1 MLTQDSPQQ
10 DCFTAID
17 ESSTCIKDSSGSR
30 WIKRS
35 FDFVLSLILFT
46 ITSPVFVVSIF
57 LAKFQSRG
65 PVFYKATRV
74 GKNGKLFKMYKFR
87 TMVENADQIGIGLT
101 THRDVRVTRIGGFL
115 RKLKLD
121 ELPNLINV
129 VKGDM
134 SLIGP
139 RPESPDYVKFYSERQ
154 KQVLQVKPGIT
165 GPSQIVN
172 RDEEKKLKAKD
183 NPEHYYITELMPEKL
198 ELDLHYVATQS
209 FLRDIGWLIKTL
221 WVIFFPLKNEK
232 DYRHT

>member
-17 ESSTCIKDSSGSR
+17 ESSMCIKDSSGSR
-30 WIKRS
+30 WVKRS
-35 FDFVLSLILFT
+35 FDFVLALIFFT

-74 GKNGKLFKMYKFR
+74 GKNGKHFKMYKFR
-87 TMVENADQIGIGLT
+87 TMVENADQIGICLT
-101 THRDVRVTRIGGFL
+101 THQDVRVTRIGRFL

-183 NPEHYYITELMPEKL
+183 NPEHYYITKLMPEKL

-209 FLRDIGWLIKTL
+209 FFGDIGWLIRTL

-232 DYRHT
+232 DSKHP

>member
-1 MLTQDSPQQ
+1 MLTQDSPPQ

-17 ESSTCIKDSSGSR
+17 ETSPCIKWSSGSR
-30 WIKRS
+30 WIKRC
-35 FDFVLSLILFT
+35 FDFILSLILLT
-46 ITSPVFVVSIF
+46 ITSPVFIVSIF

-74 GKNGKLFKMYKFR
+74 GKNGKHFKMYKFR

-101 THRDVRVTRIGGFL
+101 THQDVRITVVGGFL

-139 RPESPDYVKFYSERQ
+139 RPEAPEYVKFYSERQ
-154 KQVLQVKPGIT
+154 EQVLQVKPGIT
-165 GPSQIVN
+165 GPSQIEN
-172 RDEEKKLKAKD
+172 RDEEKKLKTTE
-183 NPEHYYITELMPEKL
+183 NPEHYYITELMPKKL
-198 ELDLHYVATQS
+198 ELDLHYLANRS
-209 FLRDIGWLIKTL
+209 FFRDIAWLVRTL
-221 WVIFFPLKNEK
+221 WVIFFPGKRNK
-232 DYRHT
+232 HYKHS